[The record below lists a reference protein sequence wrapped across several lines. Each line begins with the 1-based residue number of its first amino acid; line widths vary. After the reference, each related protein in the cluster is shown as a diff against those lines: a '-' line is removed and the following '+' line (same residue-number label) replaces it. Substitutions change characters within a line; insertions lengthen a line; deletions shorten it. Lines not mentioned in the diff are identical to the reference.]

1 MELWTLLPLA
11 LAAACALA
19 CRLGKRRGLWMAL
32 GEAFAAGAVLT
43 GLTLGVSVEYMAL
56 GAVGL
61 FLLCAWPGG
70 GKP

>member
-11 LAAACALA
+11 LAAVCALA
-19 CRLGKRRGLWMAL
+19 CRLGKRQGLWMAL

-43 GLTLGVSVEYMAL
+43 RLALGVSLEYLAL
-56 GAVGL
+56 GAMGL
-61 FLLCAWPGG
+61 FLLCAGG